1 VISSVR
7 SAVDGTARGG
17 PSMTPESGGSEHMAD
32 NSFRSQHS
40 NGSHGRDSAAS
51 GPNDPLAELARLIGQ
66 NDPFADFGRNTIR
79 VGHADDGASGQRT
92 EPHVESAASDTYQT
106 ESDEHARDEHYAAD
120 DGDETLHREEI
131 YDDPPRARRRGGLV
145 TVMAVAGL
153 AVLGTAGAFGYRT
166 ISSPSGPATP
176 PPVIR
181 ADTTPSK
188 IVPAVGTNEQ
198 QSNKLIQDRVGSQGE
213 RIVSREEQPIEIR
226 DSRPARSVFPPVN
239 VPNSTA
245 SVPANPW
252 PTPPA
257 TAPQPTPASA
267 AANEPKKVRT
277 VPVKPD
283 QPDPSARPAGA
294 PAPTRVSGPAAS
306 AADSSLPT
314 PGRPTAAGRPAGD
327 GTAPMSLSP
336 QNAAPEPPAGRPQ
349 RTALAPNPPAQPA
362 AAPASGTYVQ
372 VSSQRTETDA
382 QASFKALQAKYPAVL
397 GGKQA
402 VVRRAELGDKGVYY
416 RAMVGPFSVE
426 QAAELCG
433 SLKAAGG
440 QCIVQRN

>member
-1 VISSVR
+1 
-7 SAVDGTARGG
+7 
-17 PSMTPESGGSEHMAD
+17 MTPESGGSENMAD
-32 NSFRSQHS
+32 DSFRSQHS
-40 NGSHGRDSAAS
+40 NGSHGRDSTAG

-79 VGHADDGASGQRT
+79 AGHADEGVSGQRA
-92 EPHVESAASDTYQT
+92 EPRFETAASDTYPAGADERAQD
-106 ESDEHARDEHYAAD
+106 ESYAAD
-120 DGDETLHREEI
+120 EGDDALHREEI

-145 TVMAVAGL
+145 TVIAIAGL

-166 ISSPSGPATP
+166 ISGPSGPATP

-198 QSNKLIQDRVGSQGE
+198 QSNKLIQDRVGSSQGE

-226 DSRPARSVFPPVN
+226 DSRPARSVFPN
-239 VPNSTA
+239 APNSTA
-245 SVPANPW
+245 SVPASPW
-252 PTPPA
+252 PTPPSA
-257 TAPQPTPASA
+257 APQPTPASA

-277 VPVKPD
+277 VPIRPE
-283 QPDPSARPAGA
+283 QPDASARPAGA
-294 PAPTRVSGPAAS
+294 PAPTRVSSTAAS

-314 PGRPTAAGRPAGD
+314 PGRPTAAGRPAGA
-327 GTAPMSLSP
+327 GTGPMSLSP
-336 QNAAPEPPAGRPQ
+336 QNAAPESPAAARSQ

-362 AAPASGTYVQ
+362 TTPAPGSYVQ
-372 VSSQRTETDA
+372 VSSQRSETDA

-416 RAMVGPFSVE
+416 RAMVGPFSGE
-426 QAAELCG
+426 QASELCT

-440 QCIVQRN
+440 HCIVQRN